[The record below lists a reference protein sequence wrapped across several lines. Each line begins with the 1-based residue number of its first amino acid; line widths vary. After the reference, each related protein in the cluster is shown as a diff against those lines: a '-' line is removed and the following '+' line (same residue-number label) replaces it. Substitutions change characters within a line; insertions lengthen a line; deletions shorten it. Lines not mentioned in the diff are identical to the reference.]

1 MKNIHLVSA
10 LSILVALGAIAPSNT
25 NAQAKAKA
33 QAWAIDGAHSNLG
46 FIAKWAGQNVTGN
59 FSIDAKSAIVNF
71 DPNNLAGSNVSVNI
85 LMAGFSTPSKEARDN
100 LPLADWL
107 NTKSFPIAN
116 FSATNFKTTGKNTY
130 FAQGALNFK
139 GTKYSLPLPFNLV
152 ISGNKANMNASVTI
166 DRANIKVGMD
176 SDPKSEW
183 VDRNVRVNVN
193 LNAIKK

>member
-1 MKNIHLVSA
+1 M
-10 LSILVALGAIAPSNT
+10 
-25 NAQAKAKA
+25 
-33 QAWAIDGAHSNLG
+33 
-46 FIAKWAGQNVTGN
+46 
-59 FSIDAKSAIVNF
+59 
-71 DPNNLAGSNVSVNI
+71 
-85 LMAGFSTPSKEARDN
+85 
-100 LPLADWL
+100 
-107 NTKSFPIAN
+107 AN
-116 FSATNFKTTGKNTY
+116 FSATNFKSTGKNTY

-139 GTKYSLPLPFNLV
+139 GAKYSLPLPFNLV